1 MKAMNILLSIPSPEI
16 SSFEVGPFRVHFYA
30 LFILTGIAFAVWL
43 GNRRFVAR
51 GGSSGAILDIALW
64 AVPSGIIGGRF
75 YHVITHAD
83 YYFHQGADLSKV
95 FAIWEGGLAIYG
107 ALIFGTIG
115 AYWGARSA
123 GIRFLSFADAIAP
136 GVIVAQAIGRLG
148 NYFNNEL
155 FGQPTNLPWGLEIS
169 PLNEAYPQGL
179 PAGVLFHP
187 TFLYEIIWNLLGFAA
202 LIWLDRKFQLRW
214 GRMFGLYLVTYS
226 IGRAF
231 IESIRID
238 PSDIYFG
245 LRTNVWSAIFGAAVG
260 VAIIWWSRRSHPGL
274 ETSVY
279 LSGKEPLV
287 DVEGITEAAVDKTD
301 DALESKSTKAATS
314 KSKS

>member
-1 MKAMNILLSIPSPEI
+1 MKAMNILQSIPSPEI

-30 LFILTGIAFAVWL
+30 LFILTGIAFAIWF
-43 GNRRFVAR
+43 GNRRFIAR

-83 YYFHQGADLSKV
+83 YYFHQGADLTKV

-107 ALIFGTIG
+107 ALAFGTLG
-115 AYWGARSA
+115 AFWGARSA

-155 FGQPTNLPWGLEIS
+155 FGLPTTLPWGLEIS

-179 PAGVLFHP
+179 PPGVLFHP

-202 LIWLDRKFQLRW
+202 LVWLDRKFHLRW
-214 GRMFGLYLVTYS
+214 GRLFGLYLVTYS

-238 PSDIYFG
+238 PSDYYFG

-260 VAIIWWSRRSHPGL
+260 LALIWWSRRNHPGL

-279 LSGKEPLV
+279 LPGKEPAADL
-287 DVEGITEAAVDKTD
+287 EGAAQPADAKTD

>member
-1 MKAMNILLSIPSPEI
+1 MNILQSIPSPEI
-16 SSFEVGPFRVHFYA
+16 SFFEIGPFRVHFYA

-64 AVPSGIIGGRF
+64 AVPAGIIGGRF

-83 YYFHQGADLSKV
+83 YYFHPGADLSKV

-107 ALIFGTIG
+107 ALAFGTLG
-115 AYWGARSA
+115 AIIGARSA

-169 PLNEAYPQGL
+169 PLNEAYPEGL
-179 PAGVLFHP
+179 PSGVLFHP

-202 LIWLDRKFQLRW
+202 LIWLDRKYQLRW
-214 GRMFGLYLVTYS
+214 GRLFGLYLVTYS

-238 PSDIYFG
+238 PSDYYFG
-245 LRTNVWSAIFGAAVG
+245 LRTNVWSAIFGAAIG
-260 VAIIWWSRRSHPGL
+260 LALIWWSRRSHTGL

-279 LSGKEPLV
+279 LPGKEPVVSAQGTL
-287 DVEGITEAAVDKTD
+287 EEPASETG
-301 DALESKSTKAATS
+301 DALESKSTKAAAS

>member
-1 MKAMNILLSIPSPEI
+1 MKAMNILQSIPSPEI

-30 LFILTGIAFAVWL
+30 LFILTGIAFAIWF
-43 GNRRFVAR
+43 GNRRFIAR

-83 YYFHQGADLSKV
+83 YYFHQGADLTKV

-107 ALIFGTIG
+107 ALAFGTLG
-115 AYWGARSA
+115 AFWGARSA

-155 FGQPTNLPWGLEIS
+155 FGLPTTLPWGLEIS

-179 PAGVLFHP
+179 PPGVLFHP

-202 LIWLDRKFQLRW
+202 LVWLDRKFHLRW
-214 GRMFGLYLVTYS
+214 GRLFGLYLVTYS

-238 PSDIYFG
+238 PSDYYFG

-260 VAIIWWSRRSHPGL
+260 LALIWWSRRNHPGL

-279 LSGKEPLV
+279 LPGKEPADDL
-287 DVEGITEAAVDKTD
+287 EGAAQPADAKTD